1 MARLRHLLFDLALAI
16 LLLPAA
22 GAQAAIPIQHP
33 VAKPVDTLQHGA
45 HSAFHMHVDLGGAEH
60 IKDMTTQLPLGIQPN
75 ATAPLCSNAAF
86 ESDSCPA
93 NTRIG
98 TTAVN
103 VSVGGLVPQDISGR
117 IYYTD
122 PAPGAAFPGLGVW
135 LDTPPSAAK
144 AM

>member
-1 MARLRHLLFDLALAI
+1 MARLRHLALALA
-16 LLLPAA
+16 LPVMLFSA
-22 GAQAAIPIQHP
+22 GTAQAAIPIQNP
-33 VAKPVDTLQHGA
+33 VAKPTDTTEHGA
-45 HSAFHMHVDLGGAEH
+45 HSAFHMHVDFGGAEH
-60 IKDMTTQLPLGIQPN
+60 LKDMTTQWPLGIHPN

-86 ESDSCPA
+86 NSDSCPA

-103 VSVGGLVPQDISGR
+103 VSVGGIVTQDISGR